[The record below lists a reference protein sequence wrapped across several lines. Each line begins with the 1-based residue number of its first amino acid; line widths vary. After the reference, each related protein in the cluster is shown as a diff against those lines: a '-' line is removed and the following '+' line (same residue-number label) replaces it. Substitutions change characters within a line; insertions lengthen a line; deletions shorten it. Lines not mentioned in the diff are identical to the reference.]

1 MNINVDPKK
10 LMDFAAY
17 ISDFSKKINTE
28 CSEIS
33 SATARLAQTMD
44 DEDVASIQ
52 RLTQQ
57 VVQILENSDP
67 TLKELQQKVEGY
79 ANFVMRLKSIA
90 KG

>member
-1 MNINVDPKK
+1 MKINVDPEK
-10 LMDFAAY
+10 LMDFANY
-17 ISDFSKKINTE
+17 VSDFSKKINTE

-44 DEDVASIQ
+44 AEDVASIL

-57 VVQILENSDP
+57 VVQVLENSDP
-67 TLKELQQKVEGY
+67 ALKELQQKVEGY

-90 KG
+90 KS